1 MCTFEEE
8 IIFLKTKITHVI
20 KVLFTGRWIVIC
32 AIHRWIILFGQ
43 INKTLIYLIFGNNT
57 LIVLSVPTI
66 FLGAASENSW
76 YLGDNNSA
84 ITLIPR
90 Q

>member
-32 AIHRWIILFGQ
+32 AIHRW
-43 INKTLIYLIFGNNT
+43 
-57 LIVLSVPTI
+57 
-66 FLGAASENSW
+66 
-76 YLGDNNSA
+76 
-84 ITLIPR
+84 
-90 Q
+90 